1 MTEASY
7 AAEDSGKRGELTRQI
22 MSLRVRPEPEQ
33 GGLPSRLE
41 DIRRSEQANRP
52 HGACFRVSL
61 PR

>member
-1 MTEASY
+1 MRRRIRASEASSP
-7 AAEDSGKRGELTRQI
+7 ATI

-41 DIRRSEQANRP
+41 DIPPNRP

>member
-1 MTEASY
+1 LTEASY

-41 DIRRSEQANRP
+41 DIPPNRP